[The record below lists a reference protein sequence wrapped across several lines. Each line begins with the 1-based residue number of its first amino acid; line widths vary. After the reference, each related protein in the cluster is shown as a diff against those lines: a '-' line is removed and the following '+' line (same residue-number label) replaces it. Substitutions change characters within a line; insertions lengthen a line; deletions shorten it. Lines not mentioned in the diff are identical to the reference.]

1 MPLPFFITSADRWPS
16 LTSACVQEPRPV
28 GQPRRAVI
36 LFSFSFQTD
45 CIALG
50 VRGWWSEAGAGG
62 LIMAPYMAELVNTE
76 LSPGQAFP
84 GAEKLPKFFLSPALP
99 WVLRPFGALSVR
111 ERWYEKS
118 RRFLLALQ
126 WCPGLWWSIWPPRV

>member
-16 LTSACVQEPRPV
+16 LTSACGQAPLLV

-62 LIMAPYMAELVNTE
+62 LIMAPYTAELVNTE
-76 LSPGQAFP
+76 LSLGRAFP

-99 WVLRPFGALSVR
+99 WVLRPFRALPVR
-111 ERWYEKS
+111 ER
-118 RRFLLALQ
+118 L
-126 WCPGLWWSIWPPRV
+126 